1 MTLRLS
7 PLEGRL
13 VRLRTFGSGDIDE
26 RYLGWLNDPR
36 VVRLSNQRFRT
47 HDRASCEAYLA
58 SFAGSSNL
66 FVSVRDRLDDR
77 AIGTMTAYVNPH
89 HETVDV
95 GIMIGDA
102 SRWGGGYGQDAWLT
116 LTDWLVAQPGVRKLT
131 AGTLACNRGM
141 VRLME
146 RSHMHHEAT
155 RKAQELIDG
164 EPQDM
169 VHYARFSLP

>member
-1 MTLRLS
+1 MMRLS

-13 VRLRTFGSGDIDE
+13 VRLRPFGPGDIDN
-26 RYLGWLNDPR
+26 RYISWLNDPH
-36 VVRLSNQRFRT
+36 VVRLSNQRFCT

-58 SFAGSSNL
+58 SFVGTPNL
-66 FVSVRDRLDDR
+66 FVSVRDKACDR

-95 GIMIGDA
+95 GIMIGETE
-102 SRWGGGYGQDAWLT
+102 RWGAGYGQDAWST
-116 LTDWLVAQPGVRKLT
+116 LTDWLIAQPGIRKLT
-131 AGTLACNRGM
+131 AGTLACNHGM

-146 RSHMHHEAT
+146 RSHMHCEAM

-164 EPQDM
+164 TPQD
-169 VHYARFSLP
+169 VLYYARFAKL